1 MEEEFEFPDYS
12 NIPLKN
18 DHVSRPILITPDNK
32 VILETSSSKY
42 RLAYEFVIAIAE
54 PISRS
59 VSTHEYELTQYSL
72 YAAMVV
78 QLTPDIIKE
87 LLHKLCKNEN
97 IPPEVISF
105 INKNTK
111 KYGSAKL
118 FLRKNLYFLQIFD
131 KTVLNEIYIK
141 NPIIRSKLVLVSN
154 PTALLEN
161 NDNQSKEVASHDI
174 DKLMKE
180 SNEDKLIEELERLG
194 NNDIITGK
202 NPNRY
207 NSSYT
212 CQKENFDFL

>member
-105 INKNTK
+105 IMV
-111 KYGSAKL
+111 
-118 FLRKNLYFLQIFD
+118 Q
-131 KTVLNEIYIK
+131 
-141 NPIIRSKLVLVSN
+141 
-154 PTALLEN
+154 
-161 NDNQSKEVASHDI
+161 QS
-174 DKLMKE
+174 
-180 SNEDKLIEELERLG
+180 
-194 NNDIITGK
+194 
-202 NPNRY
+202 
-207 NSSYT
+207 
-212 CQKENFDFL
+212 FF